1 MWLVLLRAVVAELA
15 AKVVP
20 EVAKAAARK
29 IGRMFRTVRRNPR
42 KEK

>member
-1 MWLVLLRAVVAELA
+1 MVLLRTVVSELA

-20 EVAKAAARK
+20 EVAKAAARR
-29 IGRMFRTVRRNPR
+29 IGRMFRTAKRNPR